1 MLDNESVLKQRDSE
15 NVLQTALEQYS
26 QTRFDAQVVNP
37 DHDSREVKNI
47 IVAGMG
53 GSALAPMI
61 AKRWLDSDLDVT
73 FDIVRGYELPNYAD
87 SSSLVIISSF
97 SGNTEEVLSAL
108 AQASDIGAQLAIVT
122 SGGELLK
129 YAEANSV
136 AHVVL
141 PSGVQPRM
149 STIQQIRALLVLLMN
164 FNVLDSDERLKEVA
178 DSHDWLKDETAKFA
192 ASVVTD
198 SNYAKQL
205 AMHAVGKTPVIHG
218 GPLTASVA
226 YKWKISWNENAKN
239 VAFWSE
245 YPEFNHNEF
254 MGWTSHPIEKPFA
267 VFDIVSNFEHPQI
280 LKRFEISDK
289 LLSGQRPKA
298 VTVNLLGD
306 SLLKQTLWGS
316 ILADFVSSYVAV
328 LNGVDP
334 GPVPLITKLK
344 QEL

>member
-1 MLDNESVLKQRDSE
+1 MLDNESVLMQRDSE
-15 NVLQTALEQYS
+15 NVLQTALNQYS
-26 QTRFDAQVVNP
+26 QTRFEAQVMNAEN
-37 DHDSREVKNI
+37 DGREIKNVI
-47 IVAGMG
+47 IAGMG

-61 AKRWLDSDLDVT
+61 AKAWLDDDLNIT
-73 FDIVRGYELPNYAD
+73 FDIVRGYDLPNYAGEN
-87 SSSLVIISSF
+87 SLVVVSSF
-97 SGNTEEVLSAL
+97 SGNTEEVLSSL
-108 AQASDIGAQLAIVT
+108 EQASTIGAQIAIIT
-122 SGGELLK
+122 SGGKLLE
-129 YAEANSV
+129 YAKANNV

-149 STIQQIRALLVLLMN
+149 TTIQQLRALIVLFMS
-164 FNVLDSDERLKEVA
+164 FGVLSSDKRLDEVA
-178 DSHDWLKDETAKFA
+178 DSHDWLRDETAKFA
-192 ASVVTD
+192 ASIETS

-267 VFDIVSNFEHPQI
+267 IFDIVSNLEHPQI
-280 LKRFEISDK
+280 LKRFEISDR

-306 SLLKQTLWGS
+306 TLLKQILWGS